1 MRSDYTLYAVAVIF
15 FVLTG
20 IILAYQVEYREL
32 YVVSTIILGLLCIG
46 VGYHYRPKAKA
57 VVETVAPT
65 APVQEPT
72 QPIQPT
78 EAQPVIQETTPK
90 VETTAVQAAQVVEKP
105 VASKL
110 TLTDVKG
117 IGEKRAAQLKAIGVE
132 TVEALAK
139 ASIEDLA
146 SKLKVSPKIVSRW
159 IEEAKKLIEKT

>member
-1 MRSDYTLYAVAVIF
+1 MRSDYALYTVAMIF

-32 YVVSTIILGLLCIG
+32 YVVSTVILGLLCIG
-46 VGYHYRPKAKA
+46 AGYYYRPKAKA
-57 VVETVAPT
+57 AAEVVTSTVSA
-65 APVQEPT
+65 QELT

-78 EAQPVIQETTPK
+78 EAQPIAQEPTPKLETT
-90 VETTAVQAAQVVEKP
+90 VAQVAEKP
-105 VASKL
+105 VASTL

-117 IGEKRAAQLKAIGVE
+117 IGDKRAAQLRAIGVE

-139 ASIEDLA
+139 ASAEDLA